1 MNESEKLKKIKKI
14 INICLMCVWV
24 FLFAFAVGIGVRSC
38 LSNSNDDVNG
48 NIVNSDNSKCLDSQ
62 SFNKNKFDYNSY
74 VTNLDYN
81 SFDGEWSTFSHWQ
94 SDT

>member
-48 NIVNSDNSKCLDSQ
+48 NIVNSDNSR
-62 SFNKNKFDYNSY
+62 
-74 VTNLDYN
+74 
-81 SFDGEWSTFSHWQ
+81 
-94 SDT
+94 